1 MNNGPRGQMGK
12 AARLVSLLCSL
23 VVVRCCQVEYYVKD
37 HCYGGGGVPFS
48 GGGVAV
54 AV

>member
-1 MNNGPRGQMGK
+1 
-12 AARLVSLLCSL
+12 
-23 VVVRCCQVEYYVKD
+23 VKD

-54 AV
+54 AVGNWIGIDWSVWSYGSFVYRSLVLLG